1 MVIYGV
7 NIPFQDDLHS
17 FLIQDNDGVEL
28 DGCRNCHAQNVWY
41 HTCVSPMTAVLV
53 TQCLG
58 RQLRGTMRVCLAD
71 DSRFYPQCLC
81 RLGRLRDCLSD
92 RYKAV
97 RHMAARCLAAAA
109 RLELHTTMVSVVCHV
124 LPLLGERLQ
133 TGLSSA
139 QVDSPAIGSVD

>member
-1 MVIYGV
+1 MSDVCAVWAGCVVIYV
-7 NIPFQDDLHS
+7 
-17 FLIQDNDGVEL
+17 
-28 DGCRNCHAQNVWY
+28 CVWP
-41 HTCVSPMTAVLV
+41 VTAVSV
-53 TQCLG
+53 HSVCAVWAG
-58 RQLRGTMRVCLAD
+58 CVVIYVCLAD

-133 TGLSSA
+133 TGVLGSA
-139 QVDSPAIGSVD
+139 QASSVDSPAIGSGD